1 MSLIIFSAK
10 KVLFSS
16 QSVRLSTGL
25 LKNKSNLYLK
35 NYGMAGHIPGT
46 NRLHFNDQRYAQK
59 RSTSQHRFFA
69 NKSIQKLSSETP
81 QKLVSSLFNSS
92 NNFNYTTMAVGLS
105 VSKIGK
111 GQRSEGSGRS
121 ETDSNSLKCNWMYT
135 LAKACVLRL
144 LIVLYCA
151 FVLH

>member
-1 MSLIIFSAK
+1 MEWLDIIQGPIDYILMT
-10 KVLFSS
+10 KVKLNKGRKVNIVFLRINRFKIG
-16 QSVRLSTGL
+16 VRDAT
-25 LKNKSNLYLK
+25 K
-35 NYGMAGHIPGT
+35 I
-46 NRLHFNDQRYAQK
+46 
-59 RSTSQHRFFA
+59 
-69 NKSIQKLSSETP
+69 SIY
-81 QKLVSSLFNSS
+81 SLFNSS
-92 NNFNYTTMAVGLS
+92 DNFNYTTTAVGLS
-105 VSKIGK
+105 VSKIGR